1 MIRVHDQYRL
11 DLADGDVFFARTM
24 YEPKGGA
31 PRLEFPQWN
40 RCMLPRWLNGAYK
53 MHRFSRPDD
62 GGSVDFAPP
71 GGHRYVEWKLVEGEA
86 VCIDL
91 RKLVGFSGSV
101 RLRSEISL
109 RLTAFAMNRLSY
121 TIALGPG
128 LVVFEATGIPE
139 VFRSP
144 GECRQFPPS
153 RLIAWS
159 ADSSFC
165 LKLAAGKLGHYL
177 SPTYLTALETRGV
190 VLDADDPK
198 SNSKGFLTKMIRRIY
213 APFG

>member
-1 MIRVHDQYRL
+1 MIRVHDQFRL
-11 DLADGDVFFARTM
+11 DLADGDVFFARTV
-24 YEPKGGA
+24 YEPKGCA

-62 GGSVDFAPP
+62 GGSVDFTPA
-71 GGHRYVEWKLVEGEA
+71 GGCRYIEWNLAEGEA
-86 VCIDL
+86 LCIDL
-91 RKLVGFSGSV
+91 AKLVGFSGTV
-101 RLRSEISL
+101 RLRPEISL

-128 LVVFEATGIPE
+128 LVVMESTGIPE
-139 VFRSP
+139 VFRSA
-144 GECRQFPPS
+144 GEARPFPPS

-159 ADSSFC
+159 ADSSFG
-165 LKLAAGKLGHYL
+165 LHLASGRLSHYL